1 MKSSLKRN
9 GYADKTAS
17 KQTEK
22 ERIIEAMDII
32 RFGERLKSA
41 MEDSGLNYMALS
53 KLSGLSE
60 ATIRKY
66 VHGKIYPGI
75 DSAAL
80 VAHACNVPVEWLI
93 SGKSAAENNN
103 PQQSPTERTELNL
116 LLQRM
121 NTQDLD
127 ALLDVFYNIGIKGV
141 LERLQ
146 QPTRQA
152 TQADSDLDEQE
163 NAIRSLNIRESLKD
177 AICMALA
184 GNEETDKEILR
195 RIESRVRTGS
205 PGSQTVATPEQEMKP
220 VSNKS
225 A

>member
-1 MKSSLKRN
+1 MKNSLKRN

-17 KQTEK
+17 NQTEK

-41 MEDSGLNYMALS
+41 MEDSGLNYMSLS

-60 ATIRKY
+60 ATIRNY
-66 VHGKIYPGI
+66 VQGKIYPGI

-93 SGKSAAENNN
+93 SGKSATENNN
-103 PQQSPTERTELNL
+103 PQKNPTERTELNI

-121 NTQDLD
+121 NARDLD

-152 TQADSDLDEQE
+152 TQTDSDLDEQE
-163 NAIRSLNIRESLKD
+163 NAIRRLNIRESLND

-195 RIESRVRTGS
+195 RIESRNRARAPGGS
-205 PGSQTVATPEQEMKP
+205 ASVTPEQETKP
-220 VSNKS
+220 VSKKS

>member
-1 MKSSLKRN
+1 M
-9 GYADKTAS
+9 
-17 KQTEK
+17 
-22 ERIIEAMDII
+22 
-32 RFGERLKSA
+32 
-41 MEDSGLNYMALS
+41 
-53 KLSGLSE
+53 
-60 ATIRKY
+60 
-66 VHGKIYPGI
+66 
-75 DSAAL
+75 
-80 VAHACNVPVEWLI
+80 EWLI
-93 SGKSAAENNN
+93 SGKSATENNN
-103 PQQSPTERTELNL
+103 SQQSPTERTELNL

-152 TQADSDLDEQE
+152 KQAYNDLDEQE

-177 AICMALA
+177 AMCMALD

-195 RIESRVRTGS
+195 RIESRARTGS
-205 PGSQTVATPEQEMKP
+205 PGGETIATPEQETKP
-220 VSNKS
+220 VSKKP

>member
-66 VHGKIYPGI
+66 VHGKIYP
-75 DSAAL
+75 
-80 VAHACNVPVEWLI
+80 V
-93 SGKSAAENNN
+93 
-103 PQQSPTERTELNL
+103 
-116 LLQRM
+116 
-121 NTQDLD
+121 
-127 ALLDVFYNIGIKGV
+127 
-141 LERLQ
+141 
-146 QPTRQA
+146 
-152 TQADSDLDEQE
+152 
-163 NAIRSLNIRESLKD
+163 
-177 AICMALA
+177 
-184 GNEETDKEILR
+184 
-195 RIESRVRTGS
+195 
-205 PGSQTVATPEQEMKP
+205 
-220 VSNKS
+220 
-225 A
+225 